1 MNELALFA
9 GVGGSILGGKLCGFE
24 TVGAVEFD
32 PFRIALLLARQ
43 NDGSLSPFPIWD
55 DVRTFVGTGWRGFVD
70 VVSAGFPC
78 QDIAHG
84 SSTRTGIAGERSGLW
99 RETARIIGEVRPSYA
114 ILENSSLITSRGLE
128 VVLGDLAELGYDAEW
143 GVFRAD
149 QAGANHP
156 RKRWFLVASDPD
168 QVRCEGGNDQS
179 DAARR
184 EKAQRLSALLATSPF
199 PKRPDDIPSPWVLRT
214 SHGVP
219 FAMDAIR
226 ALGDAQVPAVVRL
239 AWHALKPS
247 KCPVALERKG
257 DPSETHSC
265 QPQNTSRP

>member
-9 GVGGSILGGKLCGFE
+9 GTGGSILGGKLCGFE
-24 TVGAVEFD
+24 PVCAVEND
-32 PFRIALLLARQ
+32 PFRIGILLARQ
-43 NDGSLSPFPIWD
+43 NDNSLSPFPIWD
-55 DVRTFVGTGWRGFVD
+55 DVCTFDGLPWRGVVD

-84 SSTRTGIAGERSGLW
+84 TSTQTGIAGERSGLW
-99 RETARIIGEVRPSYA
+99 GHAARVIGEVRPSYA

-128 VVLGDLAELGYDAEW
+128 VVLADLAGLGYDAEW

-156 RKRWFLVASDPD
+156 RKRWFLVASDPN
-168 QVRCEGGNDQS
+168 QVRCEGRNHKCD
-179 DAARR
+179 DARR
-184 EKAQRLSALLATSPF
+184 EKAERLSSLLATSPF
-199 PKRPDDIPSPWVLRT
+199 PKRPDDIPGPWVLRV

-219 FAMDAIR
+219 YAMDAVR

-239 AWHALKPS
+239 AWHALKPT
-247 KCPVALERKG
+247 A
-257 DPSETHSC
+257 
-265 QPQNTSRP
+265 